1 MIFYKSKKQI
11 KKSFR
16 RNPLD
21 KISST
26 ESKNERKRIRDKL
39 DRIQCIY
46 LRAFRIGR
54 GGGEGVA
61 DTIQPLNV
69 ASAKTTYA
77 LWRETLNNAIQDTNT
92 IRRSYIT

>member
-1 MIFYKSKKQI
+1 MIFYKSKEQI

-54 GGGEGVA
+54 RGGGGWVA

-77 LWRETLNNAIQDTNT
+77 LWRETLNNAI
-92 IRRSYIT
+92 

>member
-1 MIFYKSKKQI
+1 MIFYKSKEQI
-11 KKSFR
+11 EKSFR

-54 GGGEGVA
+54 GGGRHNPTTECGFRQNHLRFVA
-61 DTIQPLNV
+61 RD
-69 ASAKTTYA
+69 S
-77 LWRETLNNAIQDTNT
+77 
-92 IRRSYIT
+92 